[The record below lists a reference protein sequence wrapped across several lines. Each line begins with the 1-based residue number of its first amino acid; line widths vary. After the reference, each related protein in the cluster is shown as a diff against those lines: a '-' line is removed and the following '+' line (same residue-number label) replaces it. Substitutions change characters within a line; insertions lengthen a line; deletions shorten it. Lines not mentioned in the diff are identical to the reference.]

1 MKHTLELEQYKF
13 RVCFLYCW
21 KNQQPK
27 LFQKI
32 HKIWHRGSF
41 FTGFVHGISDKG
53 IYHTMYFI
61 PIVLTLFIIV
71 APVLFY
77 FSPRHYFRDDM
88 TTDSLVNG
96 FPPPPL
102 HEDEE
107 QPELLQVKKKFSLKE
122 TIIW

>member
-1 MKHTLELEQYKF
+1 MFAVLIVLAEPALKAIFFFIYYGAYNKLKHTLELEQYKF

-61 PIVLTLFIIV
+61 PIVLHCL
-71 APVLFY
+71 
-77 FSPRHYFRDDM
+77 
-88 TTDSLVNG
+88 
-96 FPPPPL
+96 
-102 HEDEE
+102 
-107 QPELLQVKKKFSLKE
+107 
-122 TIIW
+122 